1 MTGTCYNGPNAYANL
16 NYDNWPT
23 EAIGS
28 PLLPVYAALVT
39 STYTP
44 NMNTHSV
51 WADVSANECVG
62 TGYSANGMQ
71 VSIHNTIAT
80 NTEDVTKGR
89 EPNWTIPIAVSLLK
103 DNPPLAPRYCVYYL
117 LGTVNGHVNPLI
129 SVQDLGT
136 GWSISPVA
144 GGAQVFAVRENDA
157 VLTGGGS

>member
-23 EAIGS
+23 EAISS

-44 NMNTHSV
+44 NINTHSV

-62 TGYSANGMQ
+62 SGYSANGMQ

-80 NTEDVTKGR
+80 NTEDYIKGR
-89 EPNWTIPIAVSLLK
+89 EPNWTIPIAVSELK
-103 DNPPLAPRYCVYYL
+103 GNPPLAPRYCVYYL
-117 LGTVNGHVNPLI
+117 LGTVKGYVNPLI
-129 SVQDLGT
+129 AVQDLGA
-136 GWSISPVA
+136 GWSIVPVA

-157 VLTGGGS
+157 LLTGGS